1 MIRQDH
7 AQDIEILLSHRYDN
21 GGDLWATKDH
31 RLLKGAPFS
40 TLECASYLVEL
51 SIPNND
57 PLMKDIAKLIF
68 NTWRADGRFQIYPT
82 GGIYP
87 CHSAMAVE
95 CLCKMGYVKDERIL
109 KTLRYFLD
117 TQQEDGGW
125 KCNKY
130 SYGRG
135 AETEYSN
142 PYPTLCVLNAFRFS
156 HYANEEPALDRAVEF
171 LLAHWTIRKPI
182 GPCHYGIGSLFM
194 QVEYPFRG
202 YNLFAYVYVLSF
214 YDYAKKDPRFLE
226 AMKAL
231 SDKLVEG
238 SIIVERVVPKLSKL
252 TFCAKGKASI
262 LATKRY
268 QEILENLSEA

>member
-1 MIRQDH
+1 MTMQNNV
-7 AQDIEILLSHRYDN
+7 QDIDMLLSHRYDN
-21 GGDLWATKDH
+21 GGDLWATEDH
-31 RLLKGAPFS
+31 RLLKGSPFS
-40 TLECASYLVEL
+40 TLECATYLVEL
-51 SIPNND
+51 GVPSTD
-57 PLMKDIAKLIF
+57 SLMKEIAKLIF
-68 NTWRADGRFQIYPT
+68 STWQADGRFRIYPT

-95 CLCKMGYVKDERIL
+95 CLCKMGYVEDERIQ

-135 AETEYSN
+135 AETVYSN
-142 PYPTLCVLNAFRFS
+142 PYPTLCALNAFRFS
-156 HYANEEPALDRAVEF
+156 RYANEEPALDRAVEF

-214 YDYAKKDPRFLE
+214 YKYAKKDPRFLE
-226 AMKAL
+226 AMKTL

-238 SIIVERVVPKLSKL
+238 NIVVERVVPKLSKL
-252 TFCAKGKASI
+252 TFCAKGNPSI

-268 QEILENLSEA
+268 REILENLSDP